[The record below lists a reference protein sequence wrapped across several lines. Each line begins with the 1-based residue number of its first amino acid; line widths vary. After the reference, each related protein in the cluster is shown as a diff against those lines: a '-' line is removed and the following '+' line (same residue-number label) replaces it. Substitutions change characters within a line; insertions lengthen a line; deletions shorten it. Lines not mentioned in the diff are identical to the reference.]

1 MLEPPIL
8 SATSPSTP
16 PAPATPPA
24 PVTPEERS
32 ITLDILRGFC
42 LLGILLTN
50 ITNFV
55 SLEFFA
61 PDFYL
66 TDAGFRVD
74 NLTNLFVTS
83 SFRPS
88 LSVLFGLGF
97 ALQLRRNPEAVG
109 RFSRRLLVLLGFGL
123 VHGYLIWN
131 GDILTEY
138 ALVGFLLIP
147 FAKRSSVTVV
157 LWSLLVYLLMPFSL
171 ALYEALNLNLDNE
184 AIANTFMNGSFL
196 EIFRTNALVYTE
208 RLIISIMYVSQ
219 TISCFLLGLWLGRV
233 GVLENPKAHRG
244 FLIGSL
250 VVMSLCAWWGYS
262 NLRDNF
268 FLDTLFASPTLGFA
282 YISLLALLVSFPLFK
297 DIFYFFSYV
306 GRMALT
312 TYITDSVVLSILFYN
327 YGFGLY
333 GQLHSG
339 EWVWIALVLFS
350 VQIVFSALWLKFFR
364 VGPLEWLWRSLTYG
378 KFQPIRKGTAL
389 AYSSFGV
396 EKAVAPSVFSEDT
409 VSEDTVSENVVSEN
423 PVSENPVAENPVAEN
438 PVAEV
443 VGVNLAEPEETTEH
457 NVADSD
463 DDAEKSEDLIM
474 PLEPKEVK
482 NAGS

>member
-1 MLEPPIL
+1 MLE
-8 SATSPSTP
+8 SSSFSTP
-16 PAPATPPA
+16 TQKTAPA
-24 PVTPEERS
+24 PVNPEDRS

-74 NLTNLFVTS
+74 NLTNIFVTS

-88 LSVLFGLGF
+88 LSLLFGLGF
-97 ALQLRRNPEAVG
+97 ALQLRRNPKAVG
-109 RFSRRLLVLLGFGL
+109 RFSRRLFVLLAFGL

-157 LWSLLVYLLMPFSL
+157 VWALAVYLSMPFTI
-171 ALYEALNLNLDNE
+171 AIHDALNLNLNYE

-208 RLIISIMYVSQ
+208 RLIISIMYLPQ
-219 TISCFLLGLWLGRV
+219 TISCFLLGLWIGRI
-233 GVLENPKAHRG
+233 GVLENPKTHRG

-250 VVMSLCAWWGYS
+250 IVMSLCAWWGY
-262 NLRDNF
+262 NNVRDNF
-268 FLDTLFASPTLGFA
+268 FLDNLFASPTLGFA
-282 YISLLALLVSFPLFK
+282 YISLLALLVSFPFFK
-297 DIFYFFSYV
+297 NIFSFFSYI

-312 TYITDSVVLSILFYN
+312 TYITDSIVLSILFYN

-339 EWVWIALVLFS
+339 EWIWIALALFT
-350 VQIVFSALWLKFFR
+350 VQIFFSAWWLSKFR
-364 VGPLEWLWRSLTYG
+364 YGPLEWLWRSLTYG
-378 KFQPIRKGTAL
+378 KFQPMQRGVTPV
-389 AYSSFGV
+389 YSAFGV
-396 EKAVAPSVFSEDT
+396 EKAVETPSTPLNSE
-409 VSEDTVSENVVSEN
+409 EGMLENS
-423 PVSENPVAENPVAEN
+423 SS
-438 PVAEV
+438 
-443 VGVNLAEPEETTEH
+443 PEEDSLEKTDWQKELEELSESSSDSQIFEEANDKQDGLEENQSADTE
-457 NVADSD
+457 S
-463 DDAEKSEDLIM
+463 EKTL
-474 PLEPKEVK
+474 PK
-482 NAGS
+482 

>member
-1 MLEPPIL
+1 VLEP
-8 SATSPSTP
+8 STFST
-16 PAPATPPA
+16 TPQNTTPA
-24 PVTPEERS
+24 PVAPEERS

-61 PDFYL
+61 PNFYL
-66 TDAGFRVD
+66 TEAGFRVD
-74 NLTNLFVTS
+74 DLTNMFVTS

-97 ALQLRRNPEAVG
+97 ALQLRRNPKAVG
-109 RFSRRLLVLLGFGL
+109 RFSRRLLILLAFGL
-123 VHGYLIWN
+123 IHGYLIWN

-147 FAKRSSVTVV
+147 FAKRHSAIIVAC
-157 LWSLLVYLLMPFSL
+157 SLLVYLLMPIAISIH
-171 ALYEALNLNLDNE
+171 EALNLDLNYE

-208 RLIISIMYVSQ
+208 RLVISIMYISQ

-233 GVLENPKAHRG
+233 GALENPKAHRG

-250 VVMSLCAWWGYS
+250 VLMSLCAWWGYN

-268 FLDTLFASPTLGFA
+268 LLDNLFASPTLGFA

-297 DIFYFFSYV
+297 NIFYFFSYI

-312 TYITDSVVLSILFYN
+312 TYITDSIILSIIFYN
-327 YGFGLY
+327 FGFGLY

-339 EWVWIALVLFS
+339 EWVWIALALFAA
-350 VQIVFSALWLKFFR
+350 QIVFSALWLRAFR
-364 VGPLEWLWRSLTYG
+364 YGPLEWLWRSLTYG
-378 KFQPIRKGTAL
+378 KFQPIRKGSSR
-389 AYSSFGV
+389 AYSSFGLEKTTESLLTPTIENETLSETPPNPEESHLEQRV
-396 EKAVAPSVFSEDT
+396 ESLETTDWQKELEDLSTPSASDSQGLEET
-409 VSEDTVSENVVSEN
+409 I
-423 PVSENPVAENPVAEN
+423 
-438 PVAEV
+438 
-443 VGVNLAEPEETTEH
+443 ETTEPL
-457 NVADSD
+457 AE
-463 DDAEKSEDLIM
+463 EKS
-474 PLEPKEVK
+474 
-482 NAGS
+482 